1 MDSNLISVLYNQA
14 AQGNKGEG
22 DWKPQAYQA
31 VVDEIN
37 NKLSMSLNTDHERN
51 RVKIWKKHYAIIM
64 DIRTKTKFKYH
75 ESIFCWLVYQL
86 VKFIDFQGLKSY
98 QFCSFELLSTIN
110 PAATSYS
117 NKFIKHW
124 DDICV
129 LVGLDRAVG
138 DGAEHHEEGADRMNE
153 ETCDGESSSVDTT
166 TTSSRKKPKRD
177 QLVEAVTSFADS
189 FKDYVETK
197 AKSTPPLSGKEVYEE
212 VSKVYDILPNQV
224 LRAFKILMGSPQ
236 NFQMLMDLPEDQKLE
251 WILLC
256 LDDSSY

>member
-1 MDSNLISVLYNQA
+1 MDSILVSVLYNQA

-37 NKLSMSLNTDHERN
+37 NKLSMSLNTDHVRN

-64 DIRTKTKFKYH
+64 DIRTKTKFKWD
-75 ESIFCWLVYQL
+75 EEKKMIVVTIEEMSEWLKYLQV
-86 VKFIDFQGLKSY
+86 
-98 QFCSFELLSTIN
+98 N

-117 NKFIKHW
+117 NKFIEHW

-129 LVGLDRAVG
+129 LVGPDRAVG
-138 DGAEHHEEGADRMNE
+138 DEVEHHEEGADRMDE
-153 ETCDGESSSVDTT
+153 ETCDGGSSSVDTT
-166 TTSSRKKPKRD
+166 STSSRKKSKRD
-177 QLVEAVTSFADS
+177 QLAEAVTSFADS

-197 AKSTPPLSGKEVYEE
+197 VKSTPTLSGKEVYEE
-212 VSKVYDILPNQV
+212 VSKVYGILPHQV
-224 LRAFKILMGSPQ
+224 LRAVKILMGSPQ
-236 NFQMLMDLPEDQKLE
+236 NFQMLKDLPEDQKLD

-256 LDDSSY
+256 RDDSS